1 MKKGIIILG
10 AMLFSL
16 CTWAQGSERL
26 RDYQIPAKLEEFL
39 QYADSLGYGATV
51 HNSQLETRNMSFFF
65 TCSLRRD
72 ENAILFLDSIRHTFY
87 ALADEAQET
96 YFWESHT
103 DGKDSIEYAL
113 QLNRGYLRF
122 AYKPY
127 STAKLS
133 DRGFVY
139 LNYMCPIDSIKP
151 STTEKNDKKEN
162 QKDQK
167 TAPVLPTTPAA
178 PTTNTSKSSE
188 GKKKI
193 TFPPV
198 FNHVK

>member
-1 MKKGIIILG
+1 MKKIIIILG
-10 AMLFSL
+10 VMLFSL
-16 CTWAQGSERL
+16 CTLAQERE
-26 RDYQIPAKLEEFL
+26 RQPGYQIPAKLEEFL

-51 HNSQLETRNMSFFF
+51 HYNQSETRKVDFFY
-65 TCSLRRD
+65 THSLKRD
-72 ENAILFLDSIRHTFY
+72 ENAILFLDSIRNTFY

-103 DGKDSIEYAL
+103 NGTDSIEYAL
-113 QLNRGYLRF
+113 QLNRGHLRF

-127 STAKLS
+127 PAANLS

-139 LNYMCPIDSIKP
+139 LNYMCPIDSIK
-151 STTEKNDKKEN
+151 SSRTT
-162 QKDQK
+162 
-167 TAPVLPTTPAA
+167 
-178 PTTNTSKSSE
+178 PTTNTSKPSE

-193 TFPPV
+193 TFTPV

>member
-1 MKKGIIILG
+1 MKKIIIILG
-10 AMLFSL
+10 TMLFSL

-26 RDYQIPAKLEEFL
+26 SDYQMPTKLEDFL
-39 QYADSLGYGATV
+39 QYADSLGYRAMIQPNQ
-51 HNSQLETRNMSFFF
+51 HETRKVDCFFVL
-65 TCSLRRD
+65 SNRRD

-87 ALADEAQET
+87 TLADEAQET
-96 YFWESHT
+96 YFWESHA
-103 DGKDSIEYAL
+103 DGTDSIEYAL
-113 QLNRGYLRF
+113 KFNSGHLKF

-127 STAKLS
+127 STVEHP
-133 DRGFVY
+133 DRGFAY

-151 STTEKNDKKEN
+151 SITEKISKKEN
-162 QKDQK
+162 QKNQK

-193 TFPPV
+193 TFTPV